1 MKPIDLT
8 KITKNYTSGWIALSS
23 DYKKVAGWGK
33 TLRSAIAQAKTNGEE
48 KPVLL
53 KGAKSYGPI
62 AI

>member
-33 TLRSAIAQAKTNGEE
+33 TIKAALERARASGEK
-48 KPVLL
+48 KPILMR
-53 KGAKSYGPI
+53 GAKSYGPI
-62 AI
+62 AP

>member
-23 DYKKVAGWGK
+23 DCKKVAGWGK
-33 TLRSAIAQAKTNGEE
+33 TLRSAIAKARANGEE

>member
-33 TLRSAIAQAKTNGEE
+33 TIKTALERARAAGEK
-48 KPVLL
+48 KPILMR
-53 KGAKSYGPI
+53 GAKSYGPI